1 MNEAELMWRV
11 GTMAELWMPQETEAR
26 CVHVGHLG
34 SSSMRR
40 RPLDEPRQQD
50 SLLQGLGS
58 LHPAKLHQ
66 TLLQEAGL
74 QAPSLTAWLTPDS
87 PHKVRDEGLIPF
99 SFLGHG
105 LFLHLEYWK

>member
-11 GTMAELWMPQETEAR
+11 GTMAELWMPRETEAR

-34 SSSMRR
+34 SSSMRW

-66 TLLQEAGL
+66 TFLQGAGL
-74 QAPSLTAWLTPDS
+74 
-87 PHKVRDEGLIPF
+87 
-99 SFLGHG
+99 
-105 LFLHLEYWK
+105 